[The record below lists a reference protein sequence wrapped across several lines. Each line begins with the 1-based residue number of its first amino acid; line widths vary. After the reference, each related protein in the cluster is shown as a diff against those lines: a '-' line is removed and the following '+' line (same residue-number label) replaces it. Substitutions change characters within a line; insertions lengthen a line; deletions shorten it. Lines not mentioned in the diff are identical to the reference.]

1 MNVVN
6 SLFQSFRWWGASE
19 KSGRGRKID
28 EGKNRAA
35 PVSPR
40 FFPLVFLFALA
51 TYDLTCSPL
60 SKRLEQ
66 ATLSRK
72 IRRLYRGSYRV
83 LNSWKSFEICLS
95 NFPDLEKV
103 WKMKIKSGKMVK
115 CLEILFVC
123 FESYSKCFRSEM
135 FFVLVECYSCWSNV
149 IQSRLNPNPN
159 PNPKA
164 AFSKKR

>member
-1 MNVVN
+1 MQRFRINVVN
-6 SLFQSFRWWGASE
+6 SLFQALKFQAFRWWGASE

-40 FFPLVFLFALA
+40 FFPLVFCFCARHYLNAWN
-51 TYDLTCSPL
+51 
-60 SKRLEQ
+60 RLRCQ
-66 ATLSRK
+66 GKSGD
-72 IRRLYRGSYRV
+72 LYRGSYRV

-103 WKMKIKSGKMVK
+103 WKMKIKFGKMVK
-115 CLEILFVC
+115 CLNIFLFVLKATASALEVRC
-123 FESYSKCFRSEM
+123 F
-135 FFVLVECYSCWSNV
+135 SCWSNL

-159 PNPKA
+159 PNPKT
-164 AFSKKR
+164 AFFKIR